1 MTTTRSAGA
10 GARSATAPVPARGRR
25 PLTDRGEQT
34 RRRLLEAAEEVF
46 SRHGYHDASIVKITE
61 AAGVAQG
68 TFYLYFRTKARV
80 FEELV
85 DDLNRRVRQAMTE
98 RAAGAA
104 TRVEA
109 ERLGLLG
116 FLEFTARHPGL
127 YRIMRQAELVS
138 PTAVRRHYDRI
149 ARSYVAGLR
158 AAMDGGEIAAA
169 DPEVVAWL
177 LMAVGEMVG
186 LRWVLWGGRR
196 RPSPRAPVP
205 ARVLDEVASFIS
217 RGLGAEPP
225 A

>member
-1 MTTTRSAGA
+1 MTIARSAGA
-10 GARSATAPVPARGRR
+10 GAKSAAAPVPARGPR
-25 PLTDRGEQT
+25 PLTDRGQQT

-46 SRHGYHDASIVKITE
+46 GRHGYHDASIVKITE

-68 TFYLYFRTKARV
+68 TFYLYFRTKSQV
-80 FEELV
+80 FEDLV
-85 DDLNRRVRQAMTE
+85 DDLNRRVRRAMTE
-98 RAAGAA
+98 RAGPAA

-138 PTAVRRHYDRI
+138 PAAVRRHYDRI
-149 ARSYVAGLR
+149 ARSYIAGLR
-158 AAMDGGEIAAA
+158 AAMDGGEIADA

-186 LRWVLWGGRR
+186 LRWVLWGGRK
-196 RPSPRAPVP
+196 PSARAPVP
-205 ARVLDEVASFIS
+205 GRVLDEVAGFIS
-217 RGLGAEPP
+217 RSLGSGSR
-225 A
+225 

>member
-1 MTTTRSAGA
+1 MTTARSAGA
-10 GARSATAPVPARGRR
+10 GAGKKAAPAPARGPR

-46 SRHGYHDASIVKITE
+46 ARHGYHEASIVKITE

-68 TFYLYFRTKARV
+68 TFYLYFRTKSQV

-85 DDLNRRVRQAMTE
+85 DDLNRRVRRAMTE

-104 TRVEA
+104 DRVEA

-138 PTAVRRHYDRI
+138 PAAVRRHYDRI
-149 ARSYVAGLR
+149 ARSYVAGLS
-158 AAMDGGEIAAA
+158 AAMDGGEIAVA
-169 DPEVVAWL
+169 DAEVVAWL

-186 LRWVLWGGRR
+186 LRWVLWSGKK
-196 RPSPRAPVP
+196 PSARAPVP
-205 ARVLDEVASFIS
+205 GRVLDEVAAFIA
-217 RGLGAEPP
+217 RGLGAAPP
-225 A
+225 S